1 MKSKIKLGLPQQLSC
16 CGKSVA
22 AHRILT
28 KRALFCLRVVLIAS
42 ACAILCAC
50 HTQKHAVTSTEQQSQ
65 TTGSHTSVQ
74 ALQSFDSLLHTLDF
88 SVDSVIIEIT
98 QPAFNDSIKAGST
111 GTLVAPGLK
120 ITAHQPRVRST
131 KQANNR
137 VVVQR
142 TEQDTVATQNI
153 TNSHAD
159 VSSDTVGVA
168 KPMNGTIV
176 AVIVILAVLIVATI
190 VLLLFLRKY
199 RII

>member
-1 MKSKIKLGLPQQLSC
+1 MRKL
-16 CGKSVA
+16 
-22 AHRILT
+22 I
-28 KRALFCLRVVLIAS
+28 
-42 ACAILCAC
+42 ILCASVLLC
-50 HTQKHAVTSTEQQSQ
+50 ACSVKKHAVTTIEQQTQ

-88 SVDSVIIEIT
+88 S
-98 QPAFNDSIKAGST
+98 ADSIVIRMEYPSNSYCEDGGRTAAALNSPSEFPCSKPVRT
-111 GTLVAPGLK
+111 T
-120 ITAHQPRVRST
+120 ITAHQPRVRAT
-131 KQANNR
+131 KQENNR
-137 VVVQR
+137 VVAQKV
-142 TEQDTVATQNI
+142 EQDTVATQNI

-159 VSSDTVGVA
+159 VSNDIVGVA